1 MRDEG
6 PIAVSRSAVRRAGAT
21 LWVIPLLCF
30 ASALVF
36 AGFTIAVDRRWPDLV
51 STRIVGGPAGARVM
65 LSTSASAM
73 VTLTSLVLTV
83 TLVAV
88 QLAMNQFSPR
98 IVRSLLHN
106 VVSQLAVGLFGGT
119 FLYTLVVLRVV
130 EDNPPKVPGVSL
142 LVAYTLMVSS
152 AVALVLFVHHA
163 SQSLRVA
170 GLIDLVGDET
180 REAVPHEFPDL
191 LDGPTVDADPAM
203 IVAPDAGNVVR
214 IQADELVEL
223 ARRSGC
229 ALEVVPAMGDFVPR
243 GAPLVRVHGDPS
255 RLDGARAKELVALAA
270 ERTPEADT
278 AYGIRKLVDIAERA
292 IAQPFNDPTTAVQA
306 IGRIHDIMRQIAG
319 RAIPSGEL
327 RDSDGTV
334 RLTIRKM
341 TWEGY
346 VRLAFDELRLAGA
359 RTPQV
364 ARVLMATLA
373 DIEGV
378 APEHRRPAVQR
389 QRSLLCAAVQRTY
402 DADADVRAMS
412 TADAQGIGSGSDIV
426 R

>member
-1 MRDEG
+1 MK
-6 PIAVSRSAVRRAGAT
+6 RAGAT
-21 LWVIPLLCF
+21 LWLIPLLCF
-30 ASALVF
+30 ATALVL
-36 AGFTIAVDRRWPDLV
+36 AGFTITVDHRWPDLV

-98 IVRSLLHN
+98 IVRTLLQN

-130 EDNPPKVPGVSL
+130 EDNPPTVPGVSL
-142 LVAYTLMVSS
+142 LVAYTLMISS
-152 AVALVLFVHHA
+152 AVGLVLFVHRA

-180 REAVPHEFPDL
+180 REVVPYEFPDL
-191 LDGPTVDADPAM
+191 LVGPTVDADPAM
-203 IVAPDAGNVVR
+203 IAAPDAGHVVR
-214 IQADELVEL
+214 IRSDELVEL
-223 ARRSGC
+223 ARRAGC
-229 ALEVVPAMGDFVPR
+229 ALDVVPAMGDFVPR
-243 GAPLVRVHGDPS
+243 GAPLVRVDGDPS
-255 RLDGARAKELVALAA
+255 RLDGERAKELVALAA
-270 ERTPEADT
+270 ERTHEADT

-292 IAQPFNDPTTAVQA
+292 IAQPFNDPTTAVEA
-306 IGRIHDIMRQIAG
+306 IGRIHDIMRQIAS

-327 RDSDGTV
+327 RDVDGTV
-334 RLTIRKM
+334 RLRIRKM

-364 ARVLMATLA
+364 ARALMATLA
-373 DIEGV
+373 DIEVV
-378 APEHRRPAVQR
+378 APEQRRPAVQR
-389 QRSLLCAAVQRTY
+389 QRVLLVAAVERAY

-412 TADAQGIGSGSDIV
+412 TADAQGIGSGADV
-426 R
+426 VG